1 MHPCSSLTVTC
12 RIPAHVTELSQD
24 GHHKN
29 FSSFLATPGAFP
41 RLWSSALVSTV
52 LQAGALGSERRCLHR
67 DRDTGRK
74 VAQNMAEMN
83 NADTAKPTLE
93 VKCFRTVVARIRT
106 KGTFGFSNSLQV
118 QPSKIKCCFCNSSSL
133 LSTHALMDLNYS
145 PPPPPQQEKHF
156 PSSSTYE
163 TCTEFGSEALKLA
176 GNNTEAAGQG
186 KNHSTHL
193 QEVCFMCCGFKT
205 ISVSHTTLL

>member
-145 PPPPPQQEKHF
+145 PPPPPSRKSISPAAVHMK
-156 PSSSTYE
+156 P
-163 TCTEFGSEALKLA
+163 ALNLGA
-176 GNNTEAAGQG
+176 R
-186 KNHSTHL
+186 H
-193 QEVCFMCCGFKT
+193 
-205 ISVSHTTLL
+205 